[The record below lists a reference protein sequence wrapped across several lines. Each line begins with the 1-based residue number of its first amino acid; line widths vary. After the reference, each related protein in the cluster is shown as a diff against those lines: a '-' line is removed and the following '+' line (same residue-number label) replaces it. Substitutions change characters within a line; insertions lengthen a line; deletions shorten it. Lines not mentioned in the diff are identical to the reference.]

1 MIIEDLLENIYFFAV
16 LNFFTIKMNEGS
28 FKTSKEEKQL
38 IQQIK
43 KAAVLGSGVMG
54 SGIAAHLANIG
65 IPTLLLDIV
74 PRELTEQEK
83 NKGLTLEDKVVR
95 NRISATAIQKL
106 LKQKPAPLTS
116 KKNIALIEA
125 GNFEDDMEKLKD
137 VDWIIEVVVENLD
150 IKKQIFERVDANR
163 KPGSIVSSNTSGI
176 SVEAMIEG
184 RSDDFKKHFL
194 GTHFFNPP
202 RYLKLLEI
210 IPTKETA
217 PEVLSFM
224 KKFGEDVLGKGV
236 VEAKDTPNFIA
247 NRIGTYG
254 LLVTVREMIKGGYS
268 VGEVDSVTGPLI
280 GRPKSATFRTLDV
293 VGLDTF
299 AHVARN
305 VYEKV
310 EGAEKEVFEVPAF
323 MNKMIENGWL
333 GSKSGQGF
341 FLKQGKEI
349 LEINPETLEYGP
361 RKKLSAP
368 SIELAN
374 QAKGTANKLKTL
386 VFANDRAGQL
396 LWSIFAPVFVYSA
409 ELVGVIADDIVAIDR
424 AMKWGFG
431 WSQGPFESWDALGV
445 EKVVSRMEA
454 EGLAVPA
461 WVKEMLEKGIASF
474 YKEDENGDVYFY
486 HNGEYKLIEENPKVI
501 NLAKI
506 KKQKGVIKKNSG
518 ASLIDIGDGVALLE
532 FHSKSNAIGPD
543 ILQMINF
550 AIDEVE
556 KNYKG
561 LVIGN
566 QGKNFCVGA
575 NLAMILMEAQD
586 DNIFDLDLVVR
597 QFQQASMKIKYSSK
611 PVVVAP
617 FGMTL
622 GGGAEVCLPAAHIQ
636 ASSET
641 YMGLVEVGV
650 GLIPGG
656 GGNKELYIKHL
667 NSLPNGVEVDL
678 QNIANKVFESIAMAK
693 VSTSAEEARENNFL
707 SKADGIS
714 FNSDHL
720 IYDAKQAVLALYE
733 KGYRPPVRRKIPV
746 VGETGYATLLL
757 AAQSMYYSGY
767 ISEHDLK
774 IAKKLAYV
782 IAGGKVPYGTEVD
795 EQYLLDLEREAFLSL
810 VAEPKT
816 QQRMQHMLLK
826 GKPLRN

>member
-1 MIIEDLLENIYFFAV
+1 M
-16 LNFFTIKMNEGS
+16 
-28 FKTSKEEKQL
+28 

-74 PRELTEQEK
+74 PKDLTDAEQA
-83 NKGLTLEDKVVR
+83 KGLTFQDKAVR
-95 NRISATAIQKL
+95 NRISEAGRQKL
-106 LKQKPAPLTS
+106 LKQKPAPLTA
-116 KKNIALIEA
+116 KKNLALIEA
-125 GNFEDDMEKLKD
+125 GNFEDDMARLKE
-137 VDWIIEVVVENLD
+137 VDWIIEVVVENLN
-150 IKKQIFERVDANR
+150 IKKQVFEQVDQHR

-176 SVEAMIEG
+176 SVEAMAEG
-184 RSDDFKKHFL
+184 RSEDFKKHFL

-202 RYLKLLEI
+202 RYLKLLEV
-210 IPTKETA
+210 IPTKATS

-224 KKFGEDVLGKGV
+224 KSYGEDVLGKGV

-254 LLVTVREMIKGGYS
+254 LLVTVQEMLKGGYS

-299 AHVARN
+299 AHVAKN
-305 VYEKV
+305 VYEQV
-310 EGAEKEVFEVPAF
+310 EGEEKEVFAVPGFIQA
-323 MNKMIENGWL
+323 MLEKGWL

-349 LEINPETLEYGP
+349 LELDPETLEYGP
-361 RKKLSAP
+361 RKKLKSD
-368 SIELAN
+368 SVELSK
-374 QAKGTANKLKTL
+374 QQKGTANKMKALIYSD
-386 VFANDRAGQL
+386 DRAGQL
-396 LWSIFAPVFVYSA
+396 LWNVLTPALVYSA
-409 ELVGVIADDIVAIDR
+409 ELSGEIADDIVAIDQ

-431 WSQGPFESWDALGV
+431 WQYGPFETWDAIGV
-445 EKVVSRMEA
+445 EKSVKKLEES
-454 EGLAVPA
+454 GKTVPA
-461 WVKEMLEKGIASF
+461 WVKDMLAGGITSF
-474 YKEDENGDVYFY
+474 YKEEAGELYFY
-486 HNGEYKLIEENPKVI
+486 HQGEYKLVQENPKVI
-501 NLAKI
+501 NLKRL
-506 KKQKGVIKKNSG
+506 KQKNGVIKKNIG
-518 ASLIDIGDGVALLE
+518 ASLIDIGDDIALLE
-532 FHSKSNAIGPD
+532 FHSQSNAIGLD

-550 AIDEVE
+550 AVDEVE

-575 NLAMILMEAQD
+575 NLGMILMEAQD
-586 DNIFDLDLVVR
+586 DNIYELDMVVR
-597 QFQQASMKIKYSSK
+597 HFQNAMMKIKYSSK
-611 PVVVAP
+611 PVVAAP
-617 FGMTL
+617 FAMTL

-641 YMGLVEVGV
+641 YMGLVEAGV

-656 GGNKELYIKHL
+656 GGNKELYMKHL
-667 NSLPNGVEVDL
+667 ESLPNGVEYDL
-678 QNIANKVFESIAMAK
+678 QKIANKVFETIAMAK
-693 VSTSAEEARENNFL
+693 VSTSGEEARENNFL
-707 SKADGIS
+707 NFADGVS
-714 FNSDHL
+714 VNGDHL
-720 IYDAKQAVLALYE
+720 LYDAKQAALSLYE
-733 KGYRPPVRRKIPV
+733 KGYQPPVRKKVPIT
-746 VGETGYATLLL
+746 GETGYATLLL
-757 AAQSMYYSGY
+757 GAQAMVYSGY

-782 IAGGKVPYGTEVD
+782 IAGGKLPYGTLVD

-810 VAEPKT
+810 VAEPKS

>member
-1 MIIEDLLENIYFFAV
+1 M
-16 LNFFTIKMNEGS
+16 K
-28 FKTSKEEKQL
+28 L
-38 IQQIK
+38 IHQIK

-74 PRELTEQEK
+74 PRELTDAEK
-83 NKGLTLEDKVVR
+83 AKGLTNNDKVVR
-95 NRISATAIQKL
+95 NRISEAGRQKL

-116 KKNIALIEA
+116 KKNLALIEA
-125 GNFEDDMEKLKD
+125 GNFEDDMARLKD

-150 IKKQIFERVDANR
+150 VKKQVFEKVDQFR
-163 KPGSIVSSNTSGI
+163 KQGSIVSSNTSGI
-176 SVEAMIEG
+176 SVEAMAEG
-184 RSDDFKKHFL
+184 RSSDFQKHFL

-202 RYLKLLEI
+202 RYLKLLEV
-210 IPTKETA
+210 IPTKNTDT
-217 PEVLSFM
+217 EVLTFM
-224 KKFGEDVLGKGV
+224 KEFGENTLGKGV

-247 NRIGTYG
+247 NRIGTFG
-254 LLVTVREMIKGGYS
+254 LLVTVQEMLKGDYS

-299 AHVARN
+299 VHVANN
-305 VYEKV
+305 VYDQV
-310 EGAEKEVFEVPAF
+310 EGKEKATFEVPAF
-323 MNKMIENGWL
+323 MKEMLTKGWL

-349 LEINPETLEYGP
+349 LELDPQTLEYGP
-361 RKKLSAP
+361 RKKLKTAAT
-368 SIELAN
+368 ELSK
-374 QAKGTANKLKTL
+374 QEKGTANKMKAL
-386 VFANDRAGQL
+386 VYADDRAGKL
-396 LWSIFAPVFVYSA
+396 LWNILSPALIYSA
-409 ELVGVIADDIVAIDR
+409 ELFGTIADDIVAIDK

-431 WSQGPFESWDALGV
+431 WELGPFETWDAIGV
-445 EKVVSRMEA
+445 EKSVKKME
-454 EGLAVPA
+454 EFGESVPA
-461 WVKEMLEKGIASF
+461 WVKEMLEKGNTSF
-474 YKEDENGDVYFY
+474 YKEEEGNLYFY
-486 HNGEYKLIEENPKVI
+486 HNGNYQLLEENPKVM
-501 NLAKI
+501 NLKRL
-506 KKQKGVIKKNSG
+506 KKQKGVIKKKTR
-518 ASLIDIGDGVALLE
+518 ASLNDNGDGVALLE
-532 FHSKSNAIGPD
+532 FHSKSNALGLD
-543 ILQMINF
+543 IIQMINF

-566 QGKNFCVGA
+566 QGKNFSVGA

-586 DNIFDLDLVVR
+586 DNFFELDMVVR
-597 QFQQASMKIKYSSK
+597 QFQQAMMKIKYSSK
-611 PVVVAP
+611 PVVAAP
-617 FGMTL
+617 FAMTL
-622 GGGAEVCLPAAHIQ
+622 GGGTEVSLPAAHIQ

-667 NSLPNGVEVDL
+667 ESMPNDVEFDL
-678 QNIANKVFESIAMAK
+678 QKVANKVFETIAMAK
-693 VSTSAEEARENNFL
+693 VSTSGEEGRDLNFL
-707 SKADGIS
+707 NFADGIS
-714 FNSDHL
+714 VNGDHQL
-720 IYDAKQAVLALYE
+720 YDAKQAVLTLYE
-733 KGYRPPVRRKIPV
+733 KGYTAPVRKKVPV

-757 AAQSMYYSGY
+757 GAQSMFYSGF

-795 EQYLLDLEREAFLSL
+795 EQYLLDLEKEAFMSL
-810 VAEPKT
+810 LAEPKT
-816 QQRMQHMLLK
+816 QARMQNMLIK